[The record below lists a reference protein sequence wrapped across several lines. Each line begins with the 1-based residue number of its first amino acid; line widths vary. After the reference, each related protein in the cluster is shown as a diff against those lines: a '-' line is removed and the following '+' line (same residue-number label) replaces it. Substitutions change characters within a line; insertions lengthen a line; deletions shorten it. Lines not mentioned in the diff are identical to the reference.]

1 MTLPSGIDESKISAE
16 VDNGMMEITVRGGAA
31 TAEPH
36 RIEVKEG
43 TIYKLT
49 FSAFQSNSGRALKP
63 TLAAFG

>member
-43 TIYKLT
+43 TIYRLSSRPSSLT
-49 FSAFQSNSGRALKP
+49 RGER
-63 TLAAFG
+63 